1 MASEDDVD
9 LEMSQRR
16 IASTAFEVLRAKRM
30 LEKLVRDLGTIERR
44 KFSRLHALWRV
55 FRSLVGKGLESVPTV
70 EAPIVSADRFA
81 NVILPAFESPEVR
94 AVVASFERRV
104 AGRFYEMPLVSIV
117 IPVFNQLASTLRCL
131 QSIADAWVDS
141 FSLEIIVVD
150 DASSEE
156 STRVLALVPG
166 IVVIENTERLGTV
179 LSANRGIAR
188 ACGRYIHFLKNDT
201 VVTDGWLDALVKIA
215 ESDTSI
221 GAVGSKIVYPDNRLQ
236 EAGTIVWR
244 DASNWKYGRFD
255 DPDDPRYNF
264 RRDVDACSGA
274 SLLVRAEV
282 LKDLDGGFDRRFAA
296 VGYYDDL
303 DLCMAIRRLG
313 HRVVYQPAS
322 VVVRSEDA
330 SSDTTLANG
339 LKRPLTAGA
348 ALFEEKW
355 HDVLLGDHLE
365 AKAKSVHT
373 AARRLHGTPRV
384 LVIEG
389 HVPKHNRDAGSLRL
403 TRIMHLLVA
412 AGTRVVFFPIDLAP
426 EQPYTRELQCAGI
439 EVICQP
445 LGATDLGL
453 RLATAF
459 TEIDIVWICRP
470 EVAERF
476 RPLLRRFP
484 DVKIVY
490 DTIDLHFV
498 RKRRQAELTGGA
510 EGADWGTD
518 RIREIEC
525 ARSADATI
533 TVTETERG
541 VLESFAIAPIY
552 VVPTVHAR
560 RVTEP
565 PTYDETSDLVFIGGY
580 DHPPNVDAVRWL
592 VCDIMPLVWQQL
604 PSLRVTLLGSNPP
617 ASVRELSGPK
627 VMVPGFLPNVDPYFK
642 KHRVFVA
649 PLRYGAGLKG
659 KIGESLSYGLP
670 IVATPIAAEG
680 FDFIDGVDA
689 LIASDAASFADA
701 IVRLYGDRNL
711 WEYIALKSL
720 TSVEKFSPEATSQVL
735 QTIVRDVLA
744 LPIGGRS
751 DPVAVHVGMASR
763 RIVIA
768 SVFRAGASYCSET
781 IGKYLETGPAPIEFD
796 RYAEHNLHDELLAQL
811 HGIDFVIDLQM
822 RPHSK
827 NLNACRDE
835 SIGLTILWRNLADS
849 VVSFDQNTGRYGANN
864 AIFYVDHQAFVTM
877 SVQNRYR
884 YIIDSI
890 VLWNIGFYL
899 NWRRIPSSEM
909 HPYERLLDDS
919 FGFFRS
925 MLLKLGFPVDD
936 RRLESI
942 VKESNTNLN
951 IDVVAAD
958 NPLDEANRRRIERLI
973 LDHPERDQ
981 LEVLLWELPWEPLEL
996 ERRSAFD
1003 GRTVQ
1008 GADAEVFFVS
1018 SGVRRKVDASWLASR
1033 VPRFEGPKVISDV
1046 ELNALPRGDDLN

>member
-9 LEMSQRR
+9 LQTSQRR
-16 IASTAFEVLRAKRM
+16 VASTALEVLQAKRK
-30 LEKLVRDLGTIERR
+30 LEELVRDVRAIERS
-44 KFSRLHALWRV
+44 KVSRLRSLWSV
-55 FRSLVGKGLESVPTV
+55 LRSLVGKGPPSL
-70 EAPIVSADRFA
+70 PIVEDPIESANRFA
-81 NVILPAFESPEVR
+81 NVILRAFEIPEVR
-94 AVVASFERRV
+94 AIVASFELIVARRQT
-104 AGRFYEMPLVSIV
+104 ATPLVSIV
-117 IPVFNQLASTLRCL
+117 IPGVDQVASTLRCL

-141 FSLEIIVVD
+141 FSLEIIVID
-150 DASSEE
+150 DASSDE
-156 STRVLALVPG
+156 STRVLGLIPG
-166 IVVIENTERLGTV
+166 IFVIKNTERLGTV
-179 LSANRGIAR
+179 LSANLGIAR
-188 ACGRYIHFLKNDT
+188 ACGRYVYFLKNDT
-201 VVTDGWLDALVKIA
+201 VVTDGWLDALVEIA
-215 ESDTSI
+215 ESDSSI

-244 DASNWKYGRFD
+244 DGTNWKYGRFD

-274 SLLVRAEV
+274 SLLVRAKV
-282 LKDLDGGFDRRFAA
+282 LMDLGGFDRRFAA
-296 VGYYDDL
+296 VGYYDDV
-303 DLCMAIRRLG
+303 DLCMAIRHLG
-313 HRVVYQPAS
+313 HRVIYQPAS
-322 VVVRSEDA
+322 AVVRSEDA
-330 SSDTTLANG
+330 SSDTSLASS
-339 LKRPLTAGA
+339 LKRPPTVGA

-355 HDVLLGDHLE
+355 HDVLLRDHLE
-365 AKAKSVHT
+365 SQAKSVYT

-389 HVPKHNRDAGSLRL
+389 HVPKHDRDAGSLRL
-403 TRIMHLLVA
+403 TRIMQSLLA
-412 AGTRVVFFPIDLAP
+412 AGTRVVFFPVDLAP
-426 EQPYTRELQCAGI
+426 VQPYTRELQRAGI

-445 LGATDLGL
+445 LGAMDVGL
-453 RLATAF
+453 RLATVL
-459 TEIDIVWICRP
+459 TEIDMVWICRP

-476 RPLLRRFP
+476 QPLLRRFP
-484 DVKIVY
+484 NLKIVY

-510 EGADWGTD
+510 VGADWGTD
-518 RIREIEC
+518 RIREIAC

-552 VVPTVHAR
+552 VVPTVHSR
-560 RVTEP
+560 RVTVP

-580 DHPPNVDAVRWL
+580 DHPPNVDAVQWFVRE
-592 VCDIMPLVWQQL
+592 IMPLVWRRL
-604 PSLRVTLLGSNPP
+604 PSLCVTLLGSNPP
-617 ASVRELSGPK
+617 ASVRDLTGPK
-627 VMVPGFLPNVDPYFK
+627 ITVPGFLPNVDPYFR
-642 KHRVFVA
+642 KHRIFVA

-670 IVATPIAAEG
+670 IVATPVAAEG
-680 FDFIDGVDA
+680 FDFIDGIDA

-701 IVRLYGDRNL
+701 IVRLYGDRKL
-711 WEYIALKSL
+711 WESIALKSL
-720 TSVEKFSPEATSQVL
+720 TTVEKFSPEAIGQVL

-744 LPIGGRS
+744 LPISRRS
-751 DPVAVHVGMASR
+751 DPIAFDLGMAPR

-768 SVFRAGASYCSET
+768 SAFRAGASYCSET
-781 IGKYLETGPAPIEFD
+781 IGKYLETEPAPIAFD

-811 HGIDFVIDLQM
+811 HGIEFVIDLQM

-835 SIGLTILWRNLADS
+835 SIGVTILWRNLADA
-849 VVSFDQNTGRYGANN
+849 VVSFDNNTSRYGANN
-864 AIFYVDHQAFVTM
+864 AIFYVDHQALVAL

-899 NWRRIPSSEM
+899 NWRRIPGSEM
-909 HPYERLLDDS
+909 HPYESLLDDS
-919 FGFFRS
+919 FTFFRS

-942 VKESNTNLN
+942 VKDSNTNVN
-951 IDVVAAD
+951 IDVVAPN
-958 NPLDEANRRRIERLI
+958 NPLDETNRRRIERVV

-981 LEVLLWELPWEPLEL
+981 LEVLIWELPWEPLEL

-1008 GADAEVFFVS
+1008 GADADVFFVS

-1033 VPRFEGPKVISDV
+1033 VPRFEGPRVISNI
-1046 ELNALPRGDDLN
+1046 ELNALPRGDDLY